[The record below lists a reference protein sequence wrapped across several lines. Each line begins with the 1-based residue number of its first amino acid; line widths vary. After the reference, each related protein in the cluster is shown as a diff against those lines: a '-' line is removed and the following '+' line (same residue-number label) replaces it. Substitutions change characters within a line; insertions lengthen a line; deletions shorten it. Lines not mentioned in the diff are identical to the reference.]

1 MFQSAYAHMHS
12 HTSHTQ
18 GIVLLNTSR
27 GGLVD
32 SQAIIQALKSKHIG
46 GIGKFISPSLLCVC
60 VTRMREKEE
69 GEEEMSLCYFPVSG
83 GRVASY

>member
-1 MFQSAYAHMHS
+1 MHS

-18 GIVLLNTSR
+18 GVVLLNTSR

-32 SQAIIQALKSKHIG
+32 SQAVIQALKTKHIG
-46 GIGKFISPSLLCVC
+46 CIGKFIFPSPLCVC
-60 VTRMREKEE
+60 VPHMREKQEE
-69 GEEEMSLCYFPVSG
+69 EEEMSLCYFPFSG